1 MFISSALAERSE
13 AETMYDF
20 VRRAPDAVRARYG
33 IDAIRLGGGVVL
45 SVRDDPSH
53 FWSKTLGFGFDEPL
67 TAELIEEVCAFYRV
81 QRNPVATLRF
91 APEVLPED
99 WDEICAKR
107 DISRGGAQV
116 KLACEVDTAL
126 ARIEDFGRSEP
137 TLRVEPM
144 RQKDARRSSE
154 LMFGVF
160 KLPEPAVEMA
170 VASVGRPGWQA
181 FAAWDGDR
189 MVGTAASFIH
199 QETAQYFAAST
210 LPEAR
215 GRGGQSAL
223 IAARARAAKSAGC
236 HWMVA
241 QTNAEAPGEHN
252 TSLHNMLRAGFEVV
266 YERRDWVLKTGV

>member
-1 MFISSALAERSE
+1 MVISSALAERSE
-13 AETMYDF
+13 AETMHDF
-20 VRRAPDAVRARYG
+20 VLGAPDSVRARYG
-33 IDAIRLGGGVVL
+33 IEAIRLGGGVVL

-67 TAELIEEVCAFYRV
+67 TAELIDEVCAFYRA

-91 APEVLPED
+91 APQVLPGD
-99 WDEICAKR
+99 WEEICAKR
-107 DISRGGAQV
+107 DISGGGTQV

-126 ARIEDFGRSEP
+126 ARIEGAGRPESA
-137 TLRVEPM
+137 LRVEPI
-144 RQKDARRSSE
+144 RKTDAQRSSE

-160 KLPEPAVEMA
+160 KLPEPAVKMA

-181 FAAWDGDR
+181 FATWDGDQ

-215 GRGGQSAL
+215 GRGGQTAL
-223 IAARARAAKSAGC
+223 IAARTRAAKTAGC
-236 HWMVA
+236 RWMVS
-241 QTNAEAPGEHN
+241 QTNTEAPGEYN
-252 TSLHNMLRAGFEVV
+252 SSLHNMLRAGFEVV